1 MGKWT
6 VELWTAVFFGVT
18 SRYIIITHTEFVAV
32 GRDGPGRRTRESDP
46 DADV

>member
-6 VELWTAVFFGVT
+6 VELWTAVFGVT
-18 SRYIIITHTEFVAV
+18 RYIIITHTEFVAV